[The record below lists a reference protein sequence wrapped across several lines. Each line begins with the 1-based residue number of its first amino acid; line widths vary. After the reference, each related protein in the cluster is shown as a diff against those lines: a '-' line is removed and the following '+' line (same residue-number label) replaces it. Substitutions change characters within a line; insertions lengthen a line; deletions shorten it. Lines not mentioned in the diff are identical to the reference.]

1 MSNNYDSVRKAFLSM
16 DTDHDGFITIEDFMR
31 LFGGQQS
38 MSSLEY
44 TDLRKLIASK
54 DSKNLGKI
62 SYEDFSAWVGNSIHI
77 SEGFYFRHDSIK
89 NPLYEK

>member
-62 SYEDFSAWVGNSIHI
+62 SYEDFSAWVGNSIH
-77 SEGFYFRHDSIK
+77 
-89 NPLYEK
+89 